1 MLSRKTLLLTIAPSL
16 VLLLAVA
23 FFHLVPPNS
32 PWLALTLLAAYVLG
46 LPLGVWAARRY
57 GKLVKAYRPLL

>member
-16 VLLLAVA
+16 VLVLAVA
-23 FFHLVPPNS
+23 FSRLVPPDS
-32 PWLALTLLAAYVLG
+32 PWLILALLVAYVLG
-46 LPLGVWAARRY
+46 LPLGIWAARRY